1 MSKFLDERYSS
12 LAAYVPGEQPQD
24 KKYIKLNTNES
35 PYPPS
40 PETFAAVNV
49 NETENLRLYPDP
61 DGRVLTKKLAD
72 CYGVESENI
81 FLANG
86 SDDILN
92 FAFMAYGANG
102 RKSYFADITYGFYS
116 VFANLHGSDYTVIPL
131 EDDFTID
138 ADKFCGVD
146 GCVFIANPNAP
157 TGLAL
162 SLAEIERIISTN
174 PENVVVIDEA
184 YVDFG
189 AESAVSLVKKYGNLL
204 VVQTFS
210 KSRSMAGARLGFA
223 IGNKEIIGDLHKLRY
238 STNPY
243 NINRITLAAGA
254 ACIDSQ
260 NYYDDNCKKIINTR
274 AYTTNELEKLGF
286 SVLPSKANFVFAQ
299 SDRIDGGELYLKLK
313 EKGVLVRHFTSG
325 RIKNFNRITI
335 GTPEQMAV
343 FIEKTKEILE
353 DK

>member
-1 MSKFLDERYSS
+1 MSKFLDERYNS

-40 PETFAAVNV
+40 PETVAAVNKS
-49 NETENLRLYPDP
+49 EAELLRLYPDP
-61 DGRVLTKKLAD
+61 DGKILTKKLAD
-72 CYGVESENI
+72 LYGVETENV

-92 FAFMAYGANG
+92 FAFMAYCANG

-116 VFANLHGSDYTVIPL
+116 VFANLHGSDYTEIPL
-131 EDDFTID
+131 EEDFSID
-138 ADKFCGVD
+138 YKKFCNVD
-146 GCVFIANPNAP
+146 GGVFIANPNAP

-162 SLAEIERIISTN
+162 TLDEVESVIKSN
-174 PENVVVIDEA
+174 PNNVVVIDEA

-189 AESAVSLVKKYGNLL
+189 AESAVNLVKKYDNLL

-223 IGNKEIIGDLHKLRY
+223 IGSAEIINDLHKLRY

-243 NINRITLAAGA
+243 NINRITLSAGSAAV
-254 ACIDSQ
+254 DSQ
-260 NYYDDNCKKIINTR
+260 SYYTDNCKKIIETR
-274 AYTTNELEKLGF
+274 DYTTKELEKMGF
-286 SVLPSKANFVFAQ
+286 SVLQSKANFVFAK
-299 SDRIDGGELYLKLK
+299 SENINGEELYLKLK
-313 EKGVLVRHFTSG
+313 DKGVLVRHFTKE

-335 GTPEQMAV
+335 GTREEMQIL
-343 FIEKTKEILE
+343 IEKIKEIME
-353 DK
+353 AV